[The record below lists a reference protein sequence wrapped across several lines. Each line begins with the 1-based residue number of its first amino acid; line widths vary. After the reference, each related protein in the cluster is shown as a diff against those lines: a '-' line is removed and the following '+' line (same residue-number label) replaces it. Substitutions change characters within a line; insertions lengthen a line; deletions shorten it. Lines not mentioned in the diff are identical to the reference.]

1 MHLESVF
8 DETVFSVDSRPKR
21 IEMYALLNKTALVG
35 RGLNVLKGQYILE
48 YAKWEI
54 VTYDVKV
61 N

>member
-1 MHLESVF
+1 MKMIVF
-8 DETVFSVDSRPKR
+8 SDRFSVDARPKR

-35 RGLNVLKGQYILE
+35 RGLNVLKGQYSLE